1 MLVVCFVNKTGINCI
16 NQLQSQLHHYVK
28 ERLADLGGLRNE
40 RMLNMTLTT
49 NKCTNIIF
57 STKYYKKKRN

>member
-28 ERLADLGGLRNE
+28 ERLADLGGLKNKAFVE
-40 RMLNMTLTT
+40 SLTLTT

-57 STKYYKKKRN
+57 STKYY